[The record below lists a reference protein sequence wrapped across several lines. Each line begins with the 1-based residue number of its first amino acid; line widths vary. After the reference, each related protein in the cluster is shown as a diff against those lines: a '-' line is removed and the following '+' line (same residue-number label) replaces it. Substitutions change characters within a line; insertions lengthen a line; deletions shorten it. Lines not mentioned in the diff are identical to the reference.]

1 MPRPPSRAVI
11 ASTLSAATLLTT
23 ASACSLVR
31 PERAVS
37 GVPAAVSPAATAT
50 GPPTPAA
57 APTLTEAQARAALI
71 TEADLGEPWVPTR
84 GIATWRD
91 AMLKASTESAE
102 CRRLLDA
109 LYAEEL
115 FGPDARTR
123 ASTGLDDEYDEA
135 QLRYQVVAHRPA
147 EVDRTLEWLG
157 SLPSTCGQFM
167 ARTAGGGLMTVEV
180 GEAEMPEVGDARR
193 GLHIVLSGVSEDE
206 TEEADENEE
215 AGAPTLTLHVAAVRV
230 GDDAITVTNGG
241 LGEVPGDATLAAVE
255 LGAHRLA
262 EVRKRGRVEV

>member
-1 MPRPPSRAVI
+1 MPRPPARAALVV
-11 ASTLSAATLLTT
+11 TLSAAALLT
-23 ASACSLVR
+23 ASACDTFAGLGR
-31 PERAVS
+31 PASAARGHAS
-37 GVPAAVSPAATAT
+37 AGTTTAPA
-50 GPPTPAA
+50 TPAA
-57 APTLTEAQARAALI
+57 APTLTEAQAQAALI
-71 TEADLGEPWVPTR
+71 SEADLGEPWVATD
-84 GIATWRD
+84 GFATWRES
-91 AMLKASTESAE
+91 MLKASTESAE

-123 ASTGLDDEYDEA
+123 ASIGLDDEYDEA

-157 SLPSTCGQFM
+157 GMPRTCGQFT

-193 GLHIVLSGVSEDE
+193 GLHIVLSGVSEHE
-206 TEEADENEE
+206 EEEADV
-215 AGAPTLTLHVAAVRV
+215 PTLTLHVAAVRV

-241 LGEVPGDATLAAVE
+241 LGEVPGDATLAAVQ
-255 LGAHRLA
+255 LGADRLA

>member
-1 MPRPPSRAVI
+1 
-11 ASTLSAATLLTT
+11 
-23 ASACSLVR
+23 
-31 PERAVS
+31 
-37 GVPAAVSPAATAT
+37 
-50 GPPTPAA
+50 
-57 APTLTEAQARAALI
+57 ARAALI

-84 GIATWRD
+84 GVATWRD
-91 AMLKASTESAE
+91 AMLKASAESAE

-123 ASTGLDDEYDEA
+123 ASVGLDDEYDEA

-157 SLPSTCGQFM
+157 SLPRTCGQFM
-167 ARTAGGGLMTVEV
+167 ARTTRGGLMTVEV
-180 GEAEMPEVGDARR
+180 GEAQMPEVGDARR

-206 TEEADENEE
+206 DEGEGESEGESEGEA
-215 AGAPTLTLHVAAVRV
+215 APTLTLHVAAIRV

-241 LGEVPGDATLAAVE
+241 LGDVPGDATLAAVE
-255 LGAHRLA
+255 LGAQRLA